1 VSIPDP
7 YGLLG
12 VSRGAPQD
20 EIRRAYRRLARE
32 NHPDANPDDPR
43 AEERFKTVQH
53 AYAIL
58 SDPAKRR
65 AYDASRRAPS
75 ARPAGRDPSRGPAG
89 EGPSFRDFSDL
100 LSRIDDLLGRA
111 GGGAGGGAGRVWKFR
126 GENIKIDVNF
136 GFGSGRSGDAGG
148 PGTNPRRRPGAGG
161 GESEGRKDQ

>member
-12 VSRGAPQD
+12 VSRGASQD

-43 AEERFKTVQH
+43 AEERFKIVQH

-65 AYDASRRAPS
+65 AYDASRHAPS
-75 ARPAGRDPSRGPAG
+75 ARPAGGGPSRGPAG
-89 EGPSFRDFSDL
+89 NGPSSGDFSDL
-100 LSRIDDLLGRA
+100 LRRIDDLLGRA
-111 GGGAGGGAGRVWKFR
+111 GGGTPRAWKFR

-136 GFGSGRSGDAGG
+136 GVGPGRSGDAEG
-148 PGTNPRRRPGAGG
+148 PGTNPRRRPGAR
-161 GESEGRKDQ
+161 GESEGWKDQ

>member
-12 VSRGAPQD
+12 ISRGASQD

-32 NHPDANPDDPR
+32 NHPDANPDDPQ

-65 AYDASRRAPS
+65 AYDANRRAPS
-75 ARPAGRDPSRGPAG
+75 ARPPGGGPSRGPVG
-89 EGPSFRDFSDL
+89 NGPASGDFSGL

-111 GGGAGGGAGRVWKFR
+111 GGGTSRMWKFR

-136 GFGSGRSGDAGG
+136 GFGPLRSGDAGG
-148 PGTNPRRRPGAGG
+148 PGTNARRRPRAG

>member
-1 VSIPDP
+1 VSIPNP

-12 VSRGAPQD
+12 VSRGASQD

-32 NHPDANPDDPR
+32 NHPDANPDDPQ

-65 AYDASRRAPS
+65 AFDESRHAPS
-75 ARPAGRDPSRGPAG
+75 AKPACGGPRHG
-89 EGPSFRDFSDL
+89 ESGNGPSSGDFSSL
-100 LSRIDDLLGRA
+100 LSRIDDLLGRT
-111 GGGAGGGAGRVWKFR
+111 GGGTSRVWKFR

-136 GFGSGRSGDAGG
+136 GFGQGRSGDAKDTGA
-148 PGTNPRRRPGAGG
+148 RHKRRP
-161 GESEGRKDQ
+161 ETRDKREGRGEKDP

>member
-12 VSRGAPQD
+12 ISRGASQD

-32 NHPDANPDDPR
+32 NHPDANPDDPK
-43 AEERFKTVQH
+43 AEERFKPVQY

-65 AYDASRRAPS
+65 AYDASHRAPF
-75 ARPAGRDPSRGPAG
+75 ARPAGGGPRRGQAG
-89 EGPSFRDFSDL
+89 NGPVSGDFSDL

-111 GGGAGGGAGRVWKFR
+111 GGGTSRMWKFR

-136 GFGSGRSGDAGG
+136 GFGPPRSGDAGG
-148 PGTNPRRRPGAGG
+148 PGTNPRRRPRAG

>member
-1 VSIPDP
+1 MSIPDP

-12 VSRGAPQD
+12 VSRGASQD

-32 NHPDANPDDPR
+32 NHPDANPGDPQ

-65 AYDASRRAPS
+65 AYDASRHA
-75 ARPAGRDPSRGPAG
+75 PAGRGPSRGPAG
-89 EGPSFRDFSDL
+89 KGPPSGDFSDL

-111 GGGAGGGAGRVWKFR
+111 GGGTPRVWKFR

-136 GFGSGRSGDAGG
+136 GFGPLRSGDAGG
-148 PGTNPRRRPGAGG
+148 PGTNPRRRPRAG
-161 GESEGRKDQ
+161 GESEGRNDQ

>member
-12 VSRGAPQD
+12 VSRGASQD

-32 NHPDANPDDPR
+32 NHPDANPDDPQ
-43 AEERFKTVQH
+43 AEERFKSVQH

-65 AYDASRRAPS
+65 AYDESRRAPS
-75 ARPAGRDPSRGPAG
+75 ARPAGGGPSRGPAG
-89 EGPSFRDFSDL
+89 NGPSSGDFSDL
-100 LSRIDDLLGRA
+100 LSRIDDLLGR
-111 GGGAGGGAGRVWKFR
+111 AGGGAGRVWKFR

-136 GFGSGRSGDAGG
+136 GFGRGRSGDAGG
-148 PGTNPRRRPGAGG
+148 PGTHPRRRPGAG

>member
-1 VSIPDP
+1 MSIPDP

-12 VSRGAPQD
+12 VTRGASQD

-53 AYAIL
+53 AYATL

-65 AYDASRRAPS
+65 AYDAGRRAPS
-75 ARPAGRDPSRGPAG
+75 ARPAARGPSRGPAAG
-89 EGPSFRDFSDL
+89 NGPSSGDFSDL
-100 LSRIDDLLGRA
+100 LSKIADLLGRA
-111 GGGAGGGAGRVWKFR
+111 GGGTPRVWRFR

-136 GFGSGRSGDAGG
+136 GSGEGRSGEAGG
-148 PGTNPRRRPGAGG
+148 SNPRRRPG
-161 GESEGRKDQ
+161 GESGGRKDR

>member
-1 VSIPDP
+1 MSIPDP

-12 VSRGAPQD
+12 VSRGASPD

-65 AYDASRRAPS
+65 EYDASRHAPS
-75 ARPAGRDPSRGPAG
+75 IRPGGGGPSRRPVGN
-89 EGPSFRDFSDL
+89 GPSPGDFSDL

-111 GGGAGGGAGRVWKFR
+111 GGGTPRVWKFR

-136 GFGSGRSGDAGG
+136 GFGPGRSGDAGG

-161 GESEGRKDQ
+161 ESEGRKDQ

>member
-1 VSIPDP
+1 M
-7 YGLLG
+7 
-12 VSRGAPQD
+12 GASQD
-20 EIRRAYRRLARE
+20 EIRRAYRRVARE
-32 NHPDANPDDPR
+32 NHPDANPDDPQ

-65 AYDASRRAPS
+65 AYDASRRVPS
-75 ARPAGRDPSRGPAG
+75 ARPAGGGPSRGPVG
-89 EGPSFRDFSDL
+89 DGPASGDFSGL

-111 GGGAGGGAGRVWKFR
+111 GGGTSRMWKFR

-136 GFGSGRSGDAGG
+136 GFGPLRSGDAGG
-148 PGTNPRRRPGAGG
+148 PGTNARRRPQAG

>member
-1 VSIPDP
+1 MSIPDP

-12 VSRGAPQD
+12 VSRGASPD

-65 AYDASRRAPS
+65 EYDASGHAPS
-75 ARPAGRDPSRGPAG
+75 IRPGGGGPSRRPAGN
-89 EGPSFRDFSDL
+89 GPSPGDFSDL

-111 GGGAGGGAGRVWKFR
+111 GGGTPHVWKFR
-126 GENIKIDVNF
+126 GENFKIDVNF
-136 GFGSGRSGDAGG
+136 GFGPGRSGDAGG

-161 GESEGRKDQ
+161 ESEGRKDR

>member
-1 VSIPDP
+1 MSIPNL

-12 VSRGAPQD
+12 LSRGASQD

-32 NHPDANPDDPR
+32 NHPDANPDDPQ

-65 AYDASRRAPS
+65 AYNESRHAPP
-75 ARPAGRDPSRGPAG
+75 ARPAGGGPRPGASG
-89 EGPSFRDFSDL
+89 NGPSSGDFSSL
-100 LSRIDDLLGRA
+100 LSRMEDLLGRA
-111 GGGAGGGAGRVWKFR
+111 GDGTPRVWKFR

-136 GFGSGRSGDAGG
+136 GFGQGRSGDAKD
-148 PGTNPRRRPGAGG
+148 PGARPRRRP
-161 GESEGRKDQ
+161 ETRDKREGRGEKDP